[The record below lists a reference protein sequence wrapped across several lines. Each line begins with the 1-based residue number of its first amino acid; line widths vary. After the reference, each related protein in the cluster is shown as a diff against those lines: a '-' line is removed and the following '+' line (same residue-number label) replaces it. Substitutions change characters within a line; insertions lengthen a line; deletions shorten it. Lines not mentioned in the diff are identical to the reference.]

1 MKKTIAFILAMAM
14 ICSVVPV
21 FADDETPEGGQN
33 TVADAVY
40 DYQDAKYTNYFEKE
54 DVGVGL
60 KLQKNTTVTFNIG
73 EIKAG
78 KYEIYYYIYQGE
90 NNAKEMP
97 FTIVHNGKQTELK
110 CSQENAGWA
119 TMGVLDFAGKGGE
132 YFVHTNTGEGDTYST
147 ELRLYLVGAAEPTA
161 ETKEN
166 TIDLSVYKDG
176 VHPQIV
182 KEYTTAS
189 GSQTSSAPATLT
201 GDWEVSK
208 TPDSVW
214 VTPSEKGET
223 VTYTPE
229 FGYSIPGESGKADV
243 FAHILAGY
251 GDVTYTIKDAKYT
264 LQPQKITQDQWVY
277 LGNYDFSDGS
287 SVILSAASDENISAS
302 TVAFK
307 MDDGT
312 TKEIKPSTSADADS
326 VSADNN
332 GLVINETAPFD
343 DMGGHWAKDDVEFMA
358 SKGLVSGIK
367 DNQGTYF
374 DPDVRI
380 TRAEYI
386 TILDRALGYAIKE
399 GESFSDV
406 ASDSWYAPY
415 VATAKA
421 NGLTEGLPVDDGF
434 KPNQPITREEMGLIT
449 YNAIKQTGK
458 TGIWKD
464 GEEDPWNN
472 FEDIE
477 PNQENENS
485 PNQENKNSGVSPWA
499 KDGLCYLVREGIIKG
514 TSGTTISPTVNALR
528 AEAAVILKRFMEKFI
543 WAGSTGELKF
553 NKEFGDLDG
562 WNSSAENMNASINEN
577 TLQFEVK
584 KTTAAKGSYRSTEST
599 KGCTYWEVRCKVSV
613 PTDAIASF
621 GLVDA
626 SGKEVLVNEW
636 HPFNKVQFHCYVP
649 AQDNAKSLSVKPE
662 SDLSDAYH
670 TFGFKLSKD
679 AKTIFYYMDGKEI
692 GKKTLEGNELLE
704 TDLYPQISV
713 EYKGEAEENTTEN
726 AEKTVLMVD
735 HVRAWKE

>member
-14 ICSVVPV
+14 ICSVVPA
-21 FADDETPEGGQN
+21 FAVGGTE

-73 EIKAG
+73 KIKAG
-78 KYEIYYYIYQGE
+78 KYEIDYYIYQGE

-119 TMGVLDFAGKGGE
+119 TMGVLDFAGEGGE

-147 ELRLYLVGAAEPTA
+147 ELRLYLVGANEPTA

-208 TPDSVW
+208 APDSVW
-214 VTPSEKGET
+214 VTPSQKGET

-229 FGYSIPGESGKADV
+229 FECSIPGESGKADV

-264 LQPQKITQDQWVY
+264 LQPQKLTKDQWVY
-277 LGNYDFSDGS
+277 LGNYDFSNGGS
-287 SVILSAASDENISAS
+287 VVLNAASDENISAS

-312 TKEIKPSTSADADS
+312 TKEIKPSASADADS

-367 DNQGTYF
+367 DNQGTYY

-380 TRAEYI
+380 TRAEYL
-386 TILDRALGYAIKE
+386 TILDRALGYKLIS
-399 GESFSDV
+399 GESYPDI
-406 ASDSWYAPY
+406 AQGKWYTTY
-415 VATAKA
+415 VATATE
-421 NGLTEGLPVDDGF
+421 NGLLKGW
-434 KPNQPITREEMGLIT
+434 KPADNSFESPITREEMGLFT
-449 YNAIKQTGK
+449 YNAIKA
-458 TGIWKD
+458 I
-464 GEEDPWNN
+464 N
-472 FEDIE
+472 
-477 PNQENENS
+477 PNV
-485 PNQENKNSGVSPWA
+485 VSNGDLSKFTDAADVFDWA
-499 KDGLCYLVREGIIKG
+499 KEGLGCLVGAGIIKG
-514 TSGTTISPTVNALR
+514 TSDTTISPKESATR
-528 AEAAVILKRFMEKFI
+528 AQAAVILKRFMENFVWSKMTLN
-543 WAGSTGELKF
+543 A
-553 NKEFGDLDG
+553 EFSQPEG
-562 WNSSAENMNASINEN
+562 WNNNTTRMNLSENNGALLFKISNEGAANGYTRSGVN
-577 TLQFEVK
+577 T
-584 KTTAAKGSYRSTEST
+584 A
-599 KGCTYWEVRCKVSV
+599 GCTAWEVRCKVNL
-613 PTDAIASF
+613 PTGTVASF
-621 GLVDA
+621 GLLD
-626 SGKEVLVNEW
+626 KDENELVVTEW
-636 HPFNKVQFHCYVP
+636 YPSNKVKFHCC
-649 AQDNAKSLSVKPE
+649 ASDNNINSAIVTPE
-662 SDLSDAYH
+662 TLSDAYH
-670 TFGFKLSKD
+670 TYGFELKKVD
-679 AKTIFYYMDGKEI
+679 GNTFIFYYMDGKEI
-692 GKKTLEGNELLE
+692 GNKKLSEADVQKLSVSELC
-704 TDLYPQISV
+704 PKISV
-713 EYKGEAEENTTEN
+713 EYKGENA